1 MQPERF
7 GRYEV
12 IAEVGDGAMGRV
24 YKARDPVVKRFVAIK
39 TIKSEYL
46 TREHAKEYLKRF
58 RREAQAAGSLNHPN
72 IVRIFDVGENHL
84 VMELLE
90 GRTLHQIIREHG
102 QMDREAA
109 RAILSPVA
117 EALDHAHAQGIIH
130 RDVKPA
136 NIMIQPNGQPK
147 LMDFG
152 VAHIDATV
160 MTATGQV
167 LGSPSFMSPEQL
179 AGEDVTPR
187 SDNYSLAV
195 VAYEM
200 LTGQSPFPGKTIT
213 AVIYRVMHE
222 EAPAPRKLNESLPE
236 RYDEIFARALSKD
249 PEKRYASATDF
260 SSALDIRDIELSLG
274 DLLEVEEGAEA
285 TPATETGEAVVS
297 ATTPASAPPASSDPS
312 RESPTLAAPAPE
324 RARGPARP
332 IRRGFWIGL
341 GAAVIAA
348 AVFVVLSP
356 SGPETTPTGPA
367 GVPASPVATPEAG
380 TETEETE
387 PAPTPEPSATAGTPD
402 SAAQAPP
409 RKKPKPESTP
419 KTATE
424 GQLVEIGPGVTPPS
438 RIEGSPPR
446 YPDVARRRRIEG
458 SVTVTMI
465 VTETGEATDLTVTES
480 AGDVLDEAV
489 LEAIRGWRFE
499 PARKAGVKVKVRWT
513 VRHTFTTRR

>member
-12 IAEVGDGAMGRV
+12 VAEVGDGAMGRV

-46 TREHAKEYLKRF
+46 TRDQAEEYLKRF

-72 IVRIFDVGENHL
+72 IVRIFDVGENYL

-90 GRTLHQIIREHG
+90 GRTLRQIIREHG
-102 QMDREAA
+102 QMAPEAA
-109 RAILSPVA
+109 RAILGPVA

-136 NIMIQPNGQPK
+136 NVMIQPNGQPK
-147 LMDFG
+147 LIDFG

-213 AVIYRVMHE
+213 AVINRVMHE
-222 EAPAPRKLNESLPE
+222 EAPRPRELNESLPE
-236 RYDEIFARALSKD
+236 RYDEIFARALAKD
-249 PEKRYASATDF
+249 PEKRYAAATDF
-260 SSALDIRDIELSLG
+260 TSALDIRDIELSLG
-274 DLLEVEEGAEA
+274 DLLEEEEGAEA
-285 TPATETGEAVVS
+285 TPATEFGEAVVS
-297 ATTPASAPPASSDPS
+297 AATPASAPPASSDPGS
-312 RESPTLAAPAPE
+312 ESPTLAAPAPE
-324 RARGPARP
+324 RTSGPARP
-332 IRRGFWIGL
+332 ARRGFWIGL

-356 SGPETTPTGPA
+356 SGPETPPTGPA
-367 GVPASPVATPEAG
+367 GVSASPVATPEAG

-387 PAPTPEPSATAGTPD
+387 PAPTPEPSATTRATE
-402 SAAQAPP
+402 SAATAPP
-409 RKKPKPESTP
+409 PKETKPTPETV
-419 KTATE
+419 TE
-424 GQLVEIGPGVTPPS
+424 GQLVEMGPGVTPPR
-438 RIEGSPPR
+438 RIEGSPPS
-446 YPDVARRRRIEG
+446 YPYTARRRRLEG
-458 SVTVTMI
+458 SVTVSMI
-465 VTETGEATDLTVTES
+465 VTETGEAIDLTVTES
-480 AGDVLDEAV
+480 AGKALDRAV
-489 LEAIRGWRFE
+489 LEAVRDWRFE
-499 PARKAGVKVKVRWT
+499 PARKEGVKVRVPWSI
-513 VRHTFTTRR
+513 RHTFKARR

>member
-12 IAEVGDGAMGRV
+12 VAEIGDGAMGRV
-24 YKARDPVVKRFVAIK
+24 YKARDPVVERFVAIK

-46 TREHAKEYLKRF
+46 TRNQAEEYLKRF
-58 RREAQAAGSLNHPN
+58 RREAHAAGSLNHPN

-102 QMDREAA
+102 QMDPEAA
-109 RAILSPVA
+109 RVILGPVA

-136 NIMIQPNGQPK
+136 NIMIHPNGQPK

-236 RYDEIFARALSKD
+236 RYDEIFAQALAKD
-249 PEKRYASATDF
+249 PAKRYATAVDF
-260 SSALDIRDIELSLG
+260 TSALDIRDIELSLG
-274 DLLEVEEGAEA
+274 DLLEEEAAAGVTPALGAAGAEA
-285 TPATETGEAVVS
+285 GFS
-297 ATTPASAPPASSDPS
+297 SPASPEPD
-312 RESPTLAAPAPE
+312 RESPAPAPAPD
-324 RARGPARP
+324 RAVGPGRP
-332 IRRGFWIGL
+332 ARRGFWAGL
-341 GAAVIAA
+341 AATAVAA
-348 AVFVVLSP
+348 GVFLVLSRP
-356 SGPETTPTGPA
+356 GPEAPPRA
-367 GVPASPVATPEAG
+367 PVGVSPSPVATPETPPAAP
-380 TETEETE
+380 ETTPTPR
-387 PAPTPEPSATAGTPD
+387 PAPTPRVRDG
-402 SAAQAPP
+402 APAP
-409 RKKPKPESTP
+409 ASKRPEPKPTP
-419 KTATE
+419 EEVEE
-424 GQLVEIGPGVTPPS
+424 GQLVEIGPGVTPP
-438 RIEGSPPR
+438 
-446 YPDVARRRRIEG
+446 RRIEG
-458 SVTVTMI
+458 FSPRYPNAARERRLEGSVTLSMI
-465 VTETGEATDLTVTES
+465 VTESGEVTELTVTES
-480 AGDVLDEAV
+480 GGKILDKAVLDAV
-489 LEAIRGWRFE
+489 RDWRFE
-499 PARKAGVKVKVRWT
+499 PARKDGVKVKVPWSI
-513 VRHTFTTRR
+513 RHTFRARR

>member
-1 MQPERF
+1 MEPERF

-12 IAEVGDGAMGRV
+12 VAEIGDGAMGRV
-24 YKARDPVVKRFVAIK
+24 YKAHDPVVERFVAIK

-46 TREHAKEYLKRF
+46 TRNQAEEYLKRF
-58 RREAQAAGSLNHPN
+58 RREAHAAGSLNHPH

-102 QMDREAA
+102 QMAPEAA

-136 NIMIQPNGQPK
+136 NIMIQPNGHPK

-152 VAHIDATV
+152 VAHVDATV

-179 AGEDVTPR
+179 AGEEVTPR

-222 EAPAPRKLNESLPE
+222 EAPTPRKLNESLPE
-236 RYDEIFARALSKD
+236 RYDEIFARALAKD

-260 SSALDIRDIELSLG
+260 TSALDIRDIELSLA
-274 DLLEVEEGAEA
+274 DLLDEEEGAASPEPKLEPPTPA
-285 TPATETGEAVVS
+285 TPA
-297 ATTPASAPPASSDPS
+297 P
-312 RESPTLAAPAPE
+312 
-324 RARGPARP
+324 ARGAGPRRP
-332 IRRGFWIGL
+332 VRRGFWIGL
-341 GAAVIAA
+341 AAAVIAA
-348 AVFVVLSP
+348 AVFLVLPHPGPDTPPTPAAGVSP
-356 SGPETTPTGPA
+356 SPA
-367 GVPASPVATPEAG
+367 ATPEAPP
-380 TETEETE
+380 ETE
-387 PAPTPEPSATAGTPD
+387 PSTPTPTPRPSVTATPPRKARPAREPTPEPV
-402 SAAQAPP
+402 
-409 RKKPKPESTP
+409 K
-419 KTATE
+419 E
-424 GQLVEIGPGVTPPS
+424 GQLVEIGPGVTPPR
-438 RIEGSPPR
+438 RIEGDPPQ
-446 YPDVARRRRIEG
+446 YPYTARRRRLEG
-458 SVTVTMI
+458 SVTVSMI
-465 VTETGEATDLTVTES
+465 VTETGEVTDLTVAES
-480 AGDVLDEAV
+480 GGRSLDRALLEAV
-489 LEAIRGWRFE
+489 RNWRFE
-499 PARKAGVKVKVRWT
+499 PARKNGVKVRVPWSH
-513 VRHTFTTRR
+513 RHTFKAER